1 MVLWKLVFYLTS
13 NQREIHSQFVSSITH
28 QLFQSEEIKG
38 ISGQLYH
45 LYKGQMSSTWLSYNS
60 HFSLTFGS
68 EVSRLDWL
76 KVKQTLSSQWCR
88 NRFGKYCNR
97 FSFISMGHWL
107 YPNGKYIFH
116 MYLFTQIQL
125 LAIKFIS
132 YGSIILNWAQ
142 KIQSIQS
149 LELLKIKCTFIIL

>member
-1 MVLWKLVFYLTS
+1 MEFKFTNTYNLKYVYKNKNWTFSFHWTKSSDTKHFNLISMVLWKLVFYLTS
-13 NQREIHSQFVSSITH
+13 NQREIHSEFVSSITH

-88 NRFGKYCNR
+88 NRIGKYCNR

-107 YPNGKYIFH
+107 YPNGK
-116 MYLFTQIQL
+116 
-125 LAIKFIS
+125 K
-132 YGSIILNWAQ
+132 
-142 KIQSIQS
+142 
-149 LELLKIKCTFIIL
+149 